1 MRKTIPRV
9 VLLACAFFAACR
21 VAEASK
27 VGESLPDLRL
37 NFLGPNPD
45 YENKPILLEFWATWC
60 SPCRESIPHLN
71 ELHAKYKDRGLVII
85 GVTDEPS
92 GVIRKFQRD
101 TPMDYAVA
109 TDSGGKLNKD
119 MGVDG
124 IPHAFLADTSGKI
137 VWDGHPMSLREGQIE
152 EVLGGHKELA
162 VQPAGNPAT
171 ETEAAMATATSG
183 SPVSA
188 EASAAESSEPAA
200 RPDAAAE
207 LVVIQAEDTAAM
219 QSKVGSEVIIEGL
232 VKNVGKG
239 PNDGITFIN
248 FGDRKT
254 GFVAVIFRPAY
265 DKFPEGFDKYANQK
279 VRVKGALEN
288 FRDRQMQMKIF
299 TPDQLEIV
307 ASEP

>member
-1 MRKTIPRV
+1 MKTFPI
-9 VLLACAFFAACR
+9 
-21 VAEASK
+21 
-27 VGESLPDLRL
+27 
-37 NFLGPNPD
+37 
-45 YENKPILLEFWATWC
+45 ILLLLIGT
-60 SPCRESIPHLN
+60 SP
-71 ELHAKYKDRGLVII
+71 LVLAQE
-85 GVTDEPS
+85 DAASPEP
-92 GVIRKFQRD
+92 
-101 TPMDYAVA
+101 TP
-109 TDSGGKLNKD
+109 
-119 MGVDG
+119 
-124 IPHAFLADTSGKI
+124 
-137 VWDGHPMSLREGQIE
+137 
-152 EVLGGHKELA
+152 
-162 VQPAGNPAT
+162 
-171 ETEAAMATATSG
+171 
-183 SPVSA
+183 
-188 EASAAESSEPAA
+188 AAETSEPAA
-200 RPDAAAE
+200 TPGAAAE

-239 PNDGITFIN
+239 PNDGITFLN